1 MQPTALHQKEC
12 FSGKITLRKISYVNL
27 QEEGKIFDEGLV
39 YGTIGITK
47 TTDNG
52 IKSTYDHYDFEMQP
66 WAGNAKRN
74 IATKI
79 GKIYAGNG
87 VKYKINFYGI
97 KY

>member
-1 MQPTALHQKEC
+1 
-12 FSGKITLRKISYVNL
+12 
-27 QEEGKIFDEGLV
+27 
-39 YGTIGITK
+39 
-47 TTDNG
+47 
-52 IKSTYDHYDFEMQP
+52 MQP
-66 WAGNAKRN
+66 WAGNSKRN